1 MIYIVVIPFNFMEP
15 FNNRDVLIVYNVM
28 LFGIIGLLVGVTPVR
43 TEDMSPRLQKALRS
57 GILAVSS
64 LAILVSL
71 YALSAILYRTVDGGI
86 TINRM
91 AVIGWNTLNTGLLI
105 WLVYRLLRNKSGR
118 WEQELQ
124 MVFSKGA
131 AGYAFWGLFIILA
144 VPLLFR

>member
-1 MIYIVVIPFNFMEP
+1 M
-15 FNNRDVLIVYNVM
+15 
-28 LFGIIGLLVGVTPVR
+28 
-43 TEDMSPRLQKALRS
+43 
-57 GILAVSS
+57 AVSS

-86 TINRM
+86 TINRL

-105 WLVYRLLRNKSGR
+105 WLVVRLLRNKSGL

-124 MVFSKGA
+124 IVFSKGA
-131 AGYAFWGLFIILA
+131 ALYAFWGLFIILA